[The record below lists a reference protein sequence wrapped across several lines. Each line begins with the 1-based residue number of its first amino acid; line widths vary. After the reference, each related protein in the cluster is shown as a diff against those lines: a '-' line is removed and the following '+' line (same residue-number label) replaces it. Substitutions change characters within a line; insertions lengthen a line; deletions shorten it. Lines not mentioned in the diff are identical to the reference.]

1 MANKIDLSPISV
13 AEMRDN
19 GVVGKLFENG
29 KEYCDPTPLT
39 MPFGVGKPRPL
50 TSIIARL
57 TPQQMELALADDN
70 DDEDFEDDDF
80 DDNLDSFPATKYEEE
95 FADYEKALER
105 KFEET
110 TPYSARSGGEPAQSG
125 AGEAT
130 EARANPA
137 LADEPPA
144 RQNDTPQD

>member
-1 MANKIDLSPISV
+1 MAKKIDLNSV
-13 AEMRDN
+13 SVKEMREN

-29 KEYCDPTPLT
+29 KEYCDPTPLV

-57 TPQQMELALADDN
+57 TPQQMELALQDDF
-70 DDEDFEDDDF
+70 DDEDFDDEDF

-95 FADYEKALER
+95 FADYERALER
-105 KFEET
+105 KYEAT
-110 TPYSARSGGEPAQSG
+110 TELPARSGDEVA
-125 AGEAT
+125 ET
-130 EARANPA
+130 RANPA

-144 RQNDTPQD
+144 RQNDSPVGETSETKS

>member
-1 MANKIDLSPISV
+1 MAKKIDLNPVSV
-13 AEMRDN
+13 AEMREN

-29 KEYCDPTPLT
+29 KEYCDPTPLV

-57 TPQQMELALADDN
+57 TPQQMELALQDDN
-70 DDEDFEDDDF
+70 DDEDFDDEDF

-105 KFEET
+105 KFEATNE
-110 TPYSARSGGEPAQSG
+110 PDSRSGA
-125 AGEAT
+125 EAEIERKPSSAENT
-130 EARANPA
+130 EARDNPS
-137 LADEPPA
+137 LEVEPPVQ
-144 RQNDTPQD
+144 QNDE